1 MGTKQPEKQVASLCP
16 SLKKERTV
24 EKNGGGAPEEK
35 ELWPRL
41 QTRWLKGIL
50 TGQSSSSKAWCPKVK
65 ERQAFEKI
73 IWPRTFWTSLACWQL
88 ALGIHYHGHPQF
100 RNPWADFSHGNHV
113 RAGGNYPPGDWLQ
126 SSQGEAAKVAQGSES
141 LVTLPGR
148 KTERSSRQTVGNAI
162 QRIPFSEFT
171 VAYSIQFWAARS
183 ILVPK
188 NSLKFWGFEYTE
200 HIPNRT
206 QGIPENTK
214 RWEAPPLQISKFCR
228 WMGRLLVTGPGVDWP
243 CQVELPCW
251 SNKYLCVLTMWK
263 ILC

>member
-88 ALGIHYHGHPQF
+88 ALGIHYHGHPRVQKPLSWF
-100 RNPWADFSHGNHV
+100 LTWEPREGRWKLPTRGLTAEFPRGSSKGGTGV
-113 RAGGNYPPGDWLQ
+113 RKPGDSARKENGKEQ
-126 SSQGEAAKVAQGSES
+126 QTDCGKCNSE
-141 LVTLPGR
+141 
-148 KTERSSRQTVGNAI
+148 
-162 QRIPFSEFT
+162 
-171 VAYSIQFWAARS
+171 
-183 ILVPK
+183 
-188 NSLKFWGFEYTE
+188 NSLLWIYGSLLDSVLGCQEYIGPKEKFEILRFWVHRTYTE
-200 HIPNRT
+200 
-206 QGIPENTK
+206 QD
-214 RWEAPPLQISKFCR
+214 
-228 WMGRLLVTGPGVDWP
+228 TGDPRKHEEMRGTTTA
-243 CQVELPCW
+243 
-251 SNKYLCVLTMWK
+251 N
-263 ILC
+263 I